1 MKTIAILFG
10 GKSSEYEVSLSSAYG
25 ALSNIDRE
33 KYELVRL
40 GITKEGSFW
49 YYCGSDE
56 LIREDKWQEAEKYP
70 VALDLTNGELLITRD
85 DSVEH
90 IHIDGVLPMI
100 HGKYC
105 EDGTVQGM
113 FAVAGIP
120 ISGCDCASSAVCM
133 DKAIT
138 KTIINADTDIT
149 QAMCVLARSMDYPDY
164 ESAADGSETPE
175 LTRLR
180 HKCECKFGYPMFVK
194 PSRAG
199 SSVGTSKV
207 KTAAEFA
214 IAVVKA
220 FREDTKVLIEE
231 AIVGREIEVAVLEE
245 NGRYTVAGPA
255 EIDRGSSEFY
265 DYETKYISNTSK
277 YYLPAR
283 ISDEK
288 QAEIRAKAL
297 EIFKALDC
305 RGFSR
310 VDFFCRNNGEVVF
323 NEINTLPGFTPIS
336 MYPKMMIA
344 AGIPYAETIDRIIG

>member
-25 ALSNIDRE
+25 ALQNIDRE
-33 KYELVRL
+33 KYSLVRI
-40 GITKEGSFW
+40 GITKDGSFW
-49 YYCGSDE
+49 YYCGPDE
-56 LIREDKWQEAEKYP
+56 LIPKDKWQEAEKYP
-70 VALDLTNGELLITRD
+70 VALDLTNGGLLVERND
-85 DSVEH
+85 KAEH
-90 IHIDGVLPMI
+90 IRIDGVLPMI

-138 KTIINADTDIT
+138 KTIINADTDIS
-149 QAMCVLARSMDYPDY
+149 QAKCVIARAADYPDA
-164 ESAADGSETPE
+164 ESAPE
-175 LTRLR
+175 SAEITALR
-180 HKCECKFGYPMFVK
+180 RKCECKFGYPMFVK
-194 PSRAG
+194 PVRAG
-199 SSVGTSKV
+199 SSVGVSKV
-207 KTAAEFA
+207 KTAADFA
-214 IAVVKA
+214 KAVIKA
-220 FREDTKVLIEE
+220 FHEDTKVLIEE
-231 AIVGREIEVAVLEE
+231 AIVGREMEVAVLEE
-245 NGRYTVAGPA
+245 NGKYTVAGPA
-255 EIDRGSSEFY
+255 EIDAGSSEFY
-265 DYETKYISNTSK
+265 DYETKYISDVSK

-310 VDFFCRNNGEVVF
+310 VDFFYKNNGEIVF

-336 MYPKMMIA
+336 MYPKMMVS
-344 AGIPYAETIDRIIG
+344 AGISYAETIDRIIG